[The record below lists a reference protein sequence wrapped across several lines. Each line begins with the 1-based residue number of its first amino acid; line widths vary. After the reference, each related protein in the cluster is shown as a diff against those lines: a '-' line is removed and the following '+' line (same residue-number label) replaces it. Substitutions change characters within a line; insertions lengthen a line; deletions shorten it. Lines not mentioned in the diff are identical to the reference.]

1 MPMSRAK
8 KTVEFE
14 EIKACFEANTLV
26 VVARNDGL
34 TVKQVS
40 DLRARLRAEG
50 GRFKVAKNT
59 LARRAL
65 AGSKFEQIGALF
77 KGPVGIAASTDP
89 VAAAKIAQAFA
100 KDHPKF
106 VIVGGALGEMLLDA
120 EGVKALA
127 TLPSLD
133 ALRSKL
139 VGLLQAPATKLAGI
153 LQAPARDLVGVTR
166 AYGEKAA

>member
-8 KTVEFE
+8 KAIEFD
-14 EIKACFEANTLV
+14 EIKACFEGNTLV

-34 TVKQVS
+34 TVKEVG
-40 DLRARLRAEG
+40 DLRGRLRAEG
-50 GRFKVAKNT
+50 GRFKVTKNT

-65 AGSKFEQIGALF
+65 ADSKFEKIVDLF
-77 KGPVGIAASTDP
+77 KGPVGIAVSIDP
-89 VAAAKIAQAFA
+89 VAAAKVAQTFA

-106 VIVGGALGEMLLDA
+106 VIVGGALGDLVLDA

-133 ALRSKL
+133 ALRGGI
-139 VGLLQAPATKLAGI
+139 VGLIQAPATKLAGI